1 MSREP
6 FSAAGRHY
14 HYSIPIGNLPY
25 DSFVIRIGRLSHSYC
40 TMPYALRAI
49 GLGQFEALR
58 QKYSR
63 SRTRLP
69 SYSTQTGRKLLLQ
82 LILDW
87 SH

>member
-1 MSREP
+1 
-6 FSAAGRHY
+6 
-14 HYSIPIGNLPY
+14 
-25 DSFVIRIGRLSHSYC
+25 
-40 TMPYALRAI
+40 MPYALRAI